1 MKQQPN
7 APARDT
13 AEGRAPAAGYRSEGS
28 TTDSPQ
34 RYHHPHHN
42 PHHHQHRSQQQME
55 DADLI
60 EVVDK
65 NGKVTSTSGGSRS
78 GSAAGSGGG
87 GGTGN
92 RKARNQG
99 RDSPIVKHYS

>member
-1 MKQQPN
+1 
-7 APARDT
+7 
-13 AEGRAPAAGYRSEGS
+13 
-28 TTDSPQ
+28 
-34 RYHHPHHN
+34 
-42 PHHHQHRSQQQME
+42 ME